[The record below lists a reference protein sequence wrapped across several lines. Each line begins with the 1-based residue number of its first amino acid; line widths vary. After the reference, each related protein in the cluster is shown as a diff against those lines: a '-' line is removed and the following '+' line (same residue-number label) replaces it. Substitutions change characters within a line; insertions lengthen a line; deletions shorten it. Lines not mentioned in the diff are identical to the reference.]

1 MKTEDVSALP
11 SPAPL
16 FIYLHQIWNMKAE
29 FRYSRSFRSSILQG
43 PYKCC
48 CLLFFLQPSQWS
60 LRVLIPLLWMSNLW
74 GLVPLF
80 QIDGRHAKATADS
93 KHLRVWKL
101 RILTEIVPE
110 THRSE
115 ESRISMTYTRSL
127 DESSQPRGTFETLL
141 EVRYACATRSCG
153 RGLGNSHRGILFD
166 DVWCLSRLA
175 VAHLTAGI
183 LHILQSP
190 SICFAR
196 HHFWQHIRG
205 FPDCSPTLE
214 ARQQDCAKFTQF
226 PSVWELKHSEVVSG
240 KRPMTCQAGNLFIS
254 DTFLMVNWCRL
265 SEIVRIRITVSHAWL
280 TSFDYLRQP

>member
-29 FRYSRSFRSSILQG
+29 FRYSFQIISEQYLTGAVQM
-43 PYKCC
+43 
-48 CLLFFLQPSQWS
+48 LLFAS
-60 LRVLIPLLWMSNLW
+60 LS
-74 GLVPLF
+74 
-80 QIDGRHAKATADS
+80 ATFPVKSKGADS
-93 KHLRVWKL
+93 SPMDVKPVRLGSFVSNWWTTCKGNSWLQTPQSLEAQNSDGNNSKDSQERGIKNFHDIQEVTRRVIATSWYL
-101 RILTEIVPE
+101 WNPV
-110 THRSE
+110 RSE
-115 ESRISMTYTRSL
+115 VCMCNPLMWERPGQL
-127 DESSQPRGTFETLL
+127 
-141 EVRYACATRSCG
+141 ATRD
-153 RGLGNSHRGILFD
+153 I
-166 DVWCLSRLA
+166 VWCLSLLA
-175 VAHLTAGI
+175 VAHLTVGI

-190 SICFAR
+190 SICVAR

-214 ARQQDCAKFTQF
+214 ARQQDCAEFTQF
-226 PSVWELKHSEVVSG
+226 PVWELKHSEVVSG
-240 KRPMTCQAGNLFIS
+240 KRPMTCQAENLFIS